1 MFGGDQ
7 KTQVSPPRGSSGR
20 FVVIFTPKRQ
30 KAGEVIAIHPKP
42 CLRHGPG
49 HDSSY
54 MPLCAPENIQTR
66 NSLSTTKKALFG
78 FWAFKF
84 VFKTR
89 FFPYIESAF
98 FSQIKKALFGAKE
111 ASSLVQKRFF
121 FFRLKK
127 KVKKVK
133 PAFQT
138 PGKRN

>member
-1 MFGGDQ
+1 MFLQ
-7 KTQVSPPRGSSGR
+7 QN
-20 FVVIFTPKRQ
+20 
-30 KAGEVIAIHPKP
+30 
-42 CLRHGPG
+42 
-49 HDSSY
+49 
-54 MPLCAPENIQTR
+54 APENIQTR

-84 VFKTR
+84 VFRTR

>member
-1 MFGGDQ
+1 MQAGTGQ
-7 KTQVSPPRGSSGR
+7 CINLLQQNPSAHMHYASMAAWSSLLITRKHHRMLLSYHVSYALLGCGS
-20 FVVIFTPKRQ
+20 
-30 KAGEVIAIHPKP
+30 
-42 CLRHGPG
+42 
-49 HDSSY
+49 
-54 MPLCAPENIQTR
+54 APENIQTR

-84 VFKTR
+84 VFRTR

-98 FSQIKKALFGAKE
+98 FSQIRKALFGAKE

>member
-1 MFGGDQ
+1 VLFAGIVLLNG
-7 KTQVSPPRGSSGR
+7 TQRKPATAP
-20 FVVIFTPKRQ
+20 TPK
-30 KAGEVIAIHPKP
+30 
-42 CLRHGPG
+42 
-49 HDSSY
+49 
-54 MPLCAPENIQTR
+54 NIQTR

-84 VFKTR
+84 VFRTR

-111 ASSLVQKRFF
+111 ASSLVQQRFF